1 MGKPIL
7 LDTDVMV
14 DFLRGHARAVAFVR
28 AHSERIILSSIVM
41 GDVPVYV
48 ALCEDG
54 DMLMRGDP
62 AKNARS
68 ARSPASLMNPL
79 LNLGIEGLSFNRR
92 LRCAGCAPTPA
103 VRPSGTATCS
113 TCHRDEGREGQ
124 TDTPR
129 RSARLSRGQSS

>member
-1 MGKPIL
+1 MVRTQIYLTERERAGLEALSEASGKKQ
-7 LDTDVMV
+7 
-14 DFLRGHARAVAFVR
+14 
-28 AHSERIILSSIVM
+28 SVM
-41 GDVPVYV
+41 GDVPAYV

-54 DMLMRGDP
+54 DVLMRGDP
-62 AKNARS
+62 VKNARS
-68 ARSPASLMNPL
+68 ARSPESLMNPL

-103 VRPSGTATCS
+103 VRRGGTATCS
-113 TCHRDEGREGQ
+113 TCHRDGGREGQ